1 MSNKPADEELVRFH
15 RYFAVESNNHAW
27 QSTLAPAEEREPLD
41 ILRHAYVSAY
51 HWSVVGT
58 EVNEFRANILL
69 AHAHAYCGH
78 VRTALGYVQR
88 YQEYLSRN
96 TVEGWETG
104 FATMVHAQVAHA
116 LGDHELHA
124 SLYAE
129 AQALIDA
136 TEQPGDKEVLM
147 YTWVNIPAP

>member
-1 MSNKPADEELVRFH
+1 MSTKPTDEELARFH
-15 RYFAVESNNHAW
+15 RYFAVEGNNYAW
-27 QSTLAPAEEREPLD
+27 QSTLAAAEEQEPLD
-41 ILRHAYVSAY
+41 ILCHAYVSAY

-69 AHAHAYCGH
+69 AHAHAFCGH
-78 VRTALGYVQR
+78 AQTALVYVQR
-88 YQEYLSRN
+88 YREFLSRN
-96 TVEGWETG
+96 TVEGWESS
-104 FATMVHAQVAHA
+104 FAVMIHAQVAHV

-136 TEQPGDKEVLM
+136 TQDPGDKEVLM
-147 YTWVNIPAP
+147 YTWIQIPAP

>member
-1 MSNKPADEELVRFH
+1 M
-15 RYFAVESNNHAW
+15 
-27 QSTLAPAEEREPLD
+27 
-41 ILRHAYVSAY
+41 
-51 HWSVVGT
+51 
-58 EVNEFRANILL
+58 
-69 AHAHAYCGH
+69 
-78 VRTALGYVQR
+78 QR

-124 SLYAE
+124 TLYAE